1 MSPMVGLL
9 KLYQEVNDASI
20 KLFIFEK
27 LVHSKL
33 FATHHT
39 LNEMRFQIHEV

>member
-20 KLFIFEK
+20 KMFIFQK
-27 LVHSKL
+27 LALSKL
-33 FATHHT
+33 FAIHHM
-39 LNEMRFQIHEV
+39 LNKMRFQIHEV